1 MLSSGINMM
10 VEVQPDN
17 VATFSSDSS
26 YALHEQA
33 GPHFWSLILNLKE
46 GPLQDKRVRQAL
58 NYAINKQVLVEN
70 VLQNT
75 APVAS
80 GPTPVAFS

>member
-1 MLSSGINMM
+1 
-10 VEVQPDN
+10 
-17 VATFSSDSS
+17 
-26 YALHEQA
+26 
-33 GPHFWSLILNLKE
+33 LKE

-75 APVAS
+75 ATVAS

>member
-1 MLSSGINMM
+1 MLLSGINMM

-46 GPLQDKRVRQAL
+46 GPLQD
-58 NYAINKQVLVEN
+58 
-70 VLQNT
+70 
-75 APVAS
+75 
-80 GPTPVAFS
+80 